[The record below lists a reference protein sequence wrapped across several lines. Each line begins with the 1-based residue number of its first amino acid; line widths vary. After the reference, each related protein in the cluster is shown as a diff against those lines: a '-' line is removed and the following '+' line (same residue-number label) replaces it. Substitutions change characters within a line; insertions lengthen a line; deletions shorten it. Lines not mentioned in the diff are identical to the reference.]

1 MDSRR
6 KPTKGIKI
14 FIIAVIT
21 LLVIAAALYFV
32 IKHFFKVKEINIT
45 GSDKYTYDE
54 LYRYIFEQRDDS
66 NTIMFK
72 YTDSKADKLDI
83 PFIAKTEIKIQWPD
97 TINVTVYE
105 KSIVGYVVYKGSN
118 MYFDKDGIIVES
130 SAEVFEDI
138 PLITGLK
145 YSRIVINEKLDIDN
159 QSLFDA
165 ICDVTQYITKYG
177 ITVDSVNI
185 EDDDSI
191 SVNIGEVKVLLG
203 DNDNLMADKIYEL
216 SCMTEELEGLKGVLH
231 LETFDGTGQNIIFK
245 EAE

>member
-1 MDSRR
+1 
-6 KPTKGIKI
+6 
-14 FIIAVIT
+14 
-21 LLVIAAALYFV
+21 
-32 IKHFFKVKEINIT
+32 
-45 GSDKYTYDE
+45 
-54 LYRYIFEQRDDS
+54 
-66 NTIMFK
+66 
-72 YTDSKADKLDI
+72 
-83 PFIAKTEIKIQWPD
+83 
-97 TINVTVYE
+97 
-105 KSIVGYVVYKGSN
+105 

-130 SAEVFEDI
+130 SDEVFEDI

-145 YSRIVINEKLDIDN
+145 YSRIVINEKLDVDN
-159 QSLFDA
+159 QSLFDS

-185 EDDDSI
+185 EEDDSI